1 MPTPGDPAPRF
12 DEPSRPAL
20 PDHIRA
26 GDGDRQ
32 RVVAELQDH
41 FVAGRLTTDEL
52 SERVQ
57 QTLAARTFGDL
68 ALVLHDLPPLQTMPA
83 PVSPTDDRLTRR
95 EQRRADRLERRR
107 YRHGGRRSLRSHA
120 GSYFLVM
127 GLLVA
132 IWLLT
137 SPGHYFWPIW
147 PMLGW
152 GIGLASH
159 TLAALN
165 HHHHDELSAGQ
176 QTSGATLL

>member
-1 MPTPGDPAPRF
+1 MPTPDDQGPRF
-12 DEPSRPAL
+12 DEPNRPAL
-20 PDHIRA
+20 PAHIRA
-26 GDGDRQ
+26 GDSDRQ

-68 ALVLHDLPPLQTMPA
+68 ALVLHDLPPLQTA
-83 PVSPTDDRLTRR
+83 PTSTPPPDDRLTRR
-95 EQRRADRLERRR
+95 EQRRAYRLERRHH
-107 YRHGGRRSLRSHA
+107 RHGGRRSLRGHA
-120 GSYFLVM
+120 GSYFMVM

-152 GIGLASH
+152 GIGLVSH
-159 TLAALN
+159 ALSAFN
-165 HHHHDELSAGQ
+165 HHHDELRADQ
-176 QTSGATLL
+176 QTSGPILL